1 MAQVDD
7 LIDELCTLV
16 VAMETAMDAGVQRDG
31 RRWSL
36 DTPQLGV
43 LISLDVFGPQQP
55 GSIAALLGLTSGGV
69 SKLIDRLERHQLV
82 QRSFGAVPDDRRAVL
97 VGLTDLGRDGI
108 VAFDTVVRG
117 LAEGLLDAVAP
128 LLPAPA
134 DAPTPA
140 PGDEPRTASAEQ
152 APGAAP
158 PITGP
163 VLATLFRF
171 VALLDAP
178 IWNVVGD
185 LEVLHPSDPR
195 GLLVLYR
202 IDRHGPLRSGDVP
215 GLVGRSRA
223 ASARLVTA
231 LEASHLLARVADATD
246 GRGVRLELT
255 PVGRAIVRGVTAA
268 VTVAL
273 SGIQPAMADLA
284 VALGAVVDQ
293 RAHSEAGR
301 TMA

>member
-16 VAMETAMDAGVQRDG
+16 VAMETAMGTGVQRHG
-31 RRWSL
+31 RPWSL

-97 VGLTDLGRDGI
+97 VELTDLGRDAI
-108 VAFDTVVRG
+108 VAFDAVVRG

-134 DAPTPA
+134 DAPTPGPA
-140 PGDEPRTASAEQ
+140 DERRTVGAEP
-152 APGAAP
+152 APGAP
-158 PITGP
+158 TITGP
-163 VLATLFRF
+163 VLASLFRF

-178 IWNVVGD
+178 IWLVAGD

-202 IDRHGPLRSGDVP
+202 IDRRGPLRSGDVP
-215 GLVGRSRA
+215 ELVGRSRA
-223 ASARLVTA
+223 AAARLVTT
-231 LEASHLLARVADATD
+231 LEASHLLARAADATD

-255 PVGRAIVRGVTAA
+255 PVGRAIVRGVTAS

-273 SGIQPAMADLA
+273 AEIQPAMADLA
-284 VALGAVVDQ
+284 VALGDVVDQ

-301 TMA
+301 PTA

>member
-1 MAQVDD
+1 MARVDD

-16 VAMETAMDAGVQRDG
+16 VAMETAMDAGVQRHG

-69 SKLIDRLERHQLV
+69 SKLIDRLERYRLV
-82 QRSFGAVPDDRRAVL
+82 QRSFGAVPQDRRAVL
-97 VGLTDLGRDGI
+97 VELTEDGRDAI
-108 VAFDTVVRG
+108 VAFDEVVRG
-117 LAEGLLDAVAP
+117 LADGLLAAIAP
-128 LLPAPA
+128 LLPPPA
-134 DAPTPA
+134 DAPDGERSA
-140 PGDEPRTASAEQ
+140 VGAEPP
-152 APGAAP
+152 PGAP
-158 PITGP
+158 MITGP
-163 VLATLFRF
+163 VLASLFRF

-178 IWNVVGD
+178 IWLVAGN
-185 LEVLHPSDPR
+185 LEVLHPPDPR

-202 IDRHGPLRSGDVP
+202 IDRRGPLRSGDVP

-223 ASARLVTA
+223 AAARLVST
-231 LEASHLLARVADATD
+231 LEASHLLARAADATD

-255 PVGRAIVRGVTAA
+255 PVGQAILRGVTAA

-273 SGIQPAMADLA
+273 EDIEPAMVDLA
-284 VALGAVVDQ
+284 LALDDVVDQ
-293 RAHSEAGR
+293 RR
-301 TMA
+301 